1 VSALST
7 ADAEHRATTH
17 RRIVRAAER
26 CFLEFGPARTTMVD
40 VAREAGVSRPTVY
53 RYFRDRDAVVL
64 EVLTRRV
71 RAALG
76 HAGRLLQDG
85 AGLERSLQ
93 DVIPLLVARGRN
105 DPMMRALVLED
116 DQDGSDLE
124 LFSVALE
131 LSSEFWEPVL
141 VAAQRRRELREDL
154 DVDEVCAWLA
164 EMLMFLVSRTERAG
178 ALDSEVMVRKFVVPA
193 LVASPSSA

>member
-1 VSALST
+1 
-7 ADAEHRATTH
+7 
-17 RRIVRAAER
+17 
-26 CFLEFGPARTTMVD
+26 